1 MIPQITEINFPVDS
15 QGKQYITLHQA
26 TVSVNAMG
34 ERTITTQVRIDGD
47 IVPDFGVTENGVFK
61 PMELEFR
68 GERYMLPIREP
79 QARKDNT
86 TRNSLVDLTFYSW
99 PVLELK
105 RYFFIEM
112 ASTTSGTAIA
122 DKYNATLSLNIER
135 FADAFNLVLDYYFD
149 GKIQVSLYHQ
159 GQGIYSVE
167 PVTFEIDYTKLWD
180 VLLKINELYDVR
192 WWIDYNSNT
201 GVYYIK
207 IGYPADTIDDHDF
220 SYGYSGGLV
229 SFERTVQDDG
239 IVNILLGRGGEKN
252 LPYRYFKRT
261 DEGNPG
267 WTADV
272 DAIPELANIY
282 FDRLRD
288 INFRWYVR
296 GWMTNP
302 HRDRSWENQGYVYPS
317 YNPNNIPPENLF
329 AYQKGATDEKFN
341 PTEYVKDDESIAAY
355 GEFWGA
361 LDDND
366 DIYPTIQ
373 GVTINPYGRIDESVA
388 ISQIVTDDISAYAAG
403 AAVETTIK
411 DMTESLSGNLNTNF
425 TLYSEQFTIPSGS
438 TGNVTYRPMSKAT
451 AFPNS
456 VYYDTINSSLK
467 AEAANGSEPTVTPS
481 YDETTG
487 LYAISGLPAGTY
499 RLKLN
504 LVIRRDS
511 PATSATGTFGI
522 ENIVLTTSAE
532 NTNAWKPTFDIWVKN
547 LWQTAQGGNES
558 NKDYSERVWG
568 PILGD
573 RLGNEAKIVF
583 STGAMSISQDYE
595 FVIADYP
602 VPDRTKLINGVRSEW
617 KITVYKCDAEY
628 QATGLYIPNASSA
641 QPIAGDKFF
650 FTGIDM
656 PFLYVIWAEERL
668 NAYKRENLAGLSD
681 IQPTWVIKLDKVRIN
696 TLEDADYGTMLAD
709 RLNAGALIQTMDPRF
724 TRGQVLSLYIQ
735 SITYTW
741 NEVSDDSPYLVPDVE
756 VILSDKPV
764 VSSGTISRIE
774 NDVETI
780 ARSYVN
786 TNDVENAVRR
796 VAGALYLKKTG
807 ESDTSSSPT
816 TFSSKVSSRDFRKGG
831 IGGRGWGFY
840 EDNSPQFSSA
850 SPATRS
856 GDVVEDEAE
865 RDTRSVL
872 EVDKLVVREEMEV
885 NSLVINQI
893 SYRGGC
899 EIISA
904 ASIEVTLVRETNTS
918 YICYFDQKQNSVA
931 NLFHV
936 NDIAYGQVW
945 TPENADLRFYKM
957 RVSAVDINSITLAKS
972 GRYGAGA
979 PQEGDVIVQFGNTT
993 DPARQYVI
1001 LRDVVGGGHD
1011 RMLSGLTSV
1020 SSDGNEY
1027 YFAGIQ
1033 GSDTPRWFVGDHNG
1047 EYAEWYDG
1055 HLNIKGQLTVLK
1067 SDGTYEA
1074 MSDYINQI
1082 TLNEQNLQAQI
1093 DGQIQSWSGDVAPR
1107 PISIEGTVDPSTANY
1122 PANQWTDTATRL
1134 KHMGDIYVDNLT
1146 GQGYRYTRQANEGQF
1161 YWMKISDEEVAL
1173 ALERANQA
1181 LSGVAGLNYL
1191 KEALEG
1197 STVVQGG
1204 LVLTS
1209 LIQLGKTEQGVFNVY
1224 SGINGTV
1231 DSTAYGDGIA
1241 AWYGGPMS
1249 DHEANPSAQT
1259 YANSLFRFDGSGY
1272 LAGGLLSWGVN
1283 NGEAFLTLNGEAVI
1297 GGLGGTSLNDIA
1309 NLLFEVVPT
1318 TSGHYA
1324 VKLKNSAYYN
1334 GSLVNIDGFY
1344 ADGWISAGGLS
1355 TTGGGP
1361 LVASLKDLTDVDDD
1375 LNPSAGQV
1383 LMYDGTLGKWT
1394 AGNGGGGGSYLPLSG
1409 GTMTGNIKLTTSLYY
1424 NGTGSVQYID
1434 GDTTLG
1440 YIGVSKTT
1448 DQQAQT
1454 TRGTLRIKAY
1464 NDIQLYPNNSTSQGL
1479 VISSSDV
1486 AFLSKSLVR
1495 TVKVGNTSY
1504 NATTGVVSLPAYPSA
1519 PGTLDTTNT
1528 TAQTTSA
1535 SEALTGTV
1543 KLHKVS
1549 KTGSYSDLLNQPNLS
1564 VYVTTTALTT
1574 TLASYVT
1581 TSSLATTLGD
1591 YLPLTG
1597 GTLTGVLNIKL
1608 PSKENT
1614 YYNYFKFL
1622 DSDGTNVASIRV
1634 TGLGHIGL
1642 YANNSIEFMA
1652 ANSRRFFINSSG
1664 LMPEVNGTINI
1675 DSTTGAMT
1683 SLGNGYDIGRHAS
1696 GGTTKRFIRSLRTK
1710 VIYLDDGVYL
1720 YYDTVNQ
1727 CVRIIGAGLAA
1738 EGFVSGGGVSTT

>member
-1 MIPQITEINFPVDS
+1 MIPQITEINFPE
-15 QGKQYITLHQA
+15 YITLHQA
-26 TVSVNAMG
+26 TVNINSMG

-68 GERYMLPIREP
+68 GERYMLPVREP

-207 IGYPADTIDDHDF
+207 IGYPADTINDHDF

-302 HRDRSWENQGYVYPS
+302 NRDRSWENDGYVYPS

-341 PTEYVKDDESIAAY
+341 PVEYVKDDESIAAY
-355 GEFWGA
+355 GEYWGA

-373 GVTINPYGRIDESVA
+373 GMDFDNDIPDIGRVDESVA
-388 ISQIVTDDISAYAAG
+388 ISQIVTDDISAYAAD

-411 DMTESLSGNLNTNF
+411 DMTVSLNADTTTQF
-425 TLYSEQFTIPSGS
+425 TLYSDPFTIPAGD
-438 TGNVTYRPMSKAT
+438 TGNVDYRPLSKAT
-451 AFPNS
+451 ADPNF

-467 AEAANGSEPTVTPS
+467 AEAVNGTEPPVVPS
-481 YDETTG
+481 YDEATG
-487 LYAISGLPAGTY
+487 LYTISGLPAGTY

-547 LWQTAQGGNES
+547 IWQTSQGANES
-558 NKDYSERVWG
+558 NKEYAERVWG

-602 VPDRTKLINGVRSEW
+602 VPDRTKLLNGVRSEW
-617 KITVYKCDAEY
+617 KITVYKSDAEY

-641 QPIAGDKFF
+641 QPLAGDKFF
-650 FTGIDM
+650 FVGIDM
-656 PFLYVIWAEERL
+656 PYLYVNWAEERL

-764 VSSGTISRIE
+764 ISSGTISRIE
-774 NDVETI
+774 NDVDVI

-807 ESDTSSSPT
+807 ESDSSSSPT
-816 TFSSKVSSRDFRKGG
+816 TFSSKVTSRNFRKGG
-831 IGGRGWGFY
+831 IGGKGWGLY
-840 EDNSPQFSSA
+840 EDNSPRFQSAA

-856 GDVVEDEAE
+856 GDVSEGQSAE
-865 RDTRSVL
+865 DTRSVL

-885 NSLVINQI
+885 NTLVINQI

-904 ASIEVTLVRETNTS
+904 ASIETTLVRETATS
-918 YICYFDQKQNSVA
+918 YVCYFDQKQNSVA

-972 GRYGAGA
+972 GRYGSGA

-1020 SSDGNEY
+1020 SSNGVEY

-1047 EYAEWYDG
+1047 EYAEWYNG
-1055 HLNIKGQLTVLK
+1055 QLNIKGRLTVQK
-1067 SDGTYEA
+1067 ADGTYEA
-1074 MSDYINQI
+1074 MSDYIAQI
-1082 TLNEQNLQAQI
+1082 ELNERNLQAQI
-1093 DGQIQSWSGDVAPR
+1093 DGQIQSWAGDAEPR
-1107 PISIEGTVDPSTANY
+1107 PIEIEGQVDPSTANY
-1122 PANQWTDTATRL
+1122 PANQWTDTTTRL
-1134 KHMGDIYVDNLT
+1134 KHMGDIYVDNRT
-1146 GQGYRYTRQANEGQF
+1146 GQGYRYTRQANDGQF
-1161 YWMKISDEEVAL
+1161 YWMRVSDEEVAL
-1173 ALERANQA
+1173 ALSIARQAQSDATAALANIA
-1181 LSGVAGLNYL
+1181 SLNYL

-1209 LIQLGKTEQGVFNVY
+1209 LIQLGKTEGGVFNVY

-1231 DSTAYGDGIA
+1231 APNEYGDGIA
-1241 AWYGGPMS
+1241 AWYGGPMT
-1249 DHEANPSAQT
+1249 DHEAYPSAQT

-1272 LAGGLLSWGVN
+1272 LAGGLLSWGLE
-1283 NGEAFLTLNGEAVI
+1283 NGQAVLTLNGEAVI
-1297 GGLGGTSLNDIA
+1297 GGLGGTTLGDIA
-1309 NLLFEVVPT
+1309 NLMFEVVQYDT
-1318 TSGHYA
+1318 GRYA
-1324 VKLKNSAYYN
+1324 AKLKNTAYYN
-1334 GSLVNIDGFY
+1334 GSQVTLDGLFS
-1344 ADGWISAGGLS
+1344 DGWLSAGGLS
-1355 TTGGGP
+1355 
-1361 LVASLKDLTDVDDD
+1361 D
-1375 LNPSAGQV
+1375 
-1383 LMYDGTLGKWT
+1383 
-1394 AGNGGGGGSYLPLSG
+1394 GGGG
-1409 GTMTGNIKLTTSLYY
+1409 
-1424 NGTGSVQYID
+1424 
-1434 GDTTLG
+1434 
-1440 YIGVSKTT
+1440 
-1448 DQQAQT
+1448 
-1454 TRGTLRIKAY
+1454 
-1464 NDIQLYPNNSTSQGL
+1464 
-1479 VISSSDV
+1479 
-1486 AFLSKSLVR
+1486 
-1495 TVKVGNTSY
+1495 
-1504 NATTGVVSLPAYPSA
+1504 VV
-1519 PGTLDTTNT
+1519 
-1528 TAQTTSA
+1528 
-1535 SEALTGTV
+1535 
-1543 KLHKVS
+1543 
-1549 KTGSYSDLLNQPNLS
+1549 
-1564 VYVTTTALTT
+1564 
-1574 TLASYVT
+1574 
-1581 TSSLATTLGD
+1581 GD
-1591 YLPLTG
+1591 YLPLAGGDMTGSIRMIVGSSATYEKAYAFGHGSGSFTYDGYLTGDSGGSTWLYGRSEANIMAGYGSDRGRLRVTKTDVLFNETSLLGSQYVLPAATANNLGGIKIGFTRDDQNKNYPIQLDSNNRAYVNVPWSSGSGGSTVSISLDQTAGDKVAIITVDGIPYQLFSKQPDLSAYATTAAMNTALAGYLPLTAGSGNKLTGTLYINPAGASDQAIKIVPTTNSGAHAILFTNSNESAWYGRIGANSSTSVFQLISGEGCDLILRTG
-1597 GTLTGVLNIKL
+1597 GST
-1608 PSKENT
+1608 
-1614 YYNYFKFL
+1614 
-1622 DSDGTNVASIRV
+1622 
-1634 TGLGHIGL
+1634 
-1642 YANNSIEFMA
+1642 
-1652 ANSRRFFINSSG
+1652 SSG
-1664 LMPEVNGTINI
+1664 FSISAPSSNRYSITPGIAGTVTV
-1675 DSTTGAMT
+1675 DGTTGALT
-1683 SLGNGYDIGRHAS
+1683 ALNNGMDIGTSSYYVRRIFS
-1696 GGTTKRFIRSLRTK
+1696 K
-1710 VIYLDDGVYL
+1710 VIYLASNVWI
-1720 YYDTVNQ
+1720 YYDTTHNCIRTNAPIVSDSY
-1727 CVRIIGAGLAA
+1727 ISAG
-1738 EGFVSGGGVSTT
+1738 GISTT